1 MTGAVESVLADAV
14 LLVELHRDGVEVGL
28 RGHGLVELR
37 VEDGDVRDA
46 GEDLLAG
53 FDAAEV
59 GGVVE
64 RSQRDALADDVLD
77 RFVDLDRG
85 SDLFAAVQHAVTDG
99 LDFGQALQDA
109 DLRIDEFGADRAETV
124 GMVLHA
130 FGGFLELE
138 TVRTLDDEVRSRGA
152 DAFHE
157 AGSDDGV
164 AAAFHIEEGEFE
176 GRTAGVDHKNFHAE
190 SFTVSG
196 FKMKIS
202 K

>member
-1 MTGAVESVLADAV
+1 M
-14 LLVELHRDGVEVGL
+14 
-28 RGHGLVELR
+28 ELR
-37 VEDGDVRDA
+37 VEHGHVRDA

-85 SDLFAAVQHAVTDG
+85 GDLFAAVEHAVADR

-109 DLRIDEFGADRAETV
+109 DLGIDELGADRAEAV
-124 GMVLHA
+124 GVVLHA
-130 FGGFLELE
+130 FGGFFELE

-152 DAFHE
+152 DALHE
-157 AGSDDGV
+157 AGCDDGV
-164 AAAFHIEEGEFE
+164 AAVFHLEKGEFE
-176 GRTAGVDHKNFHAE
+176 GGAAGVDHENFHAE
-190 SFTVSG
+190 SFMVSG
-196 FKMKIS
+196 FKIEES

>member
-1 MTGAVESVLADAV
+1 MEPVLADAV
-14 LLVELHRDGVEVGL
+14 LLVELHRDCVEVGL
-28 RGHGLVELR
+28 RGHGLVELG

-85 SDLFAAVQHAVTDG
+85 GDFFAAVEHAVTDG

-109 DLRIDEFGADRAETV
+109 DLRIDELGADRAEAV
-124 GMVLHA
+124 GVVLHA
-130 FGGFLELE
+130 FGGFFELE
-138 TVRTLDDEVRSRGA
+138 SVRALDDEVRGRGA
-152 DAFHE
+152 DAFHQ
-157 AGSDDGV
+157 AGRDHGIV
-164 AAAFHIEEGEFE
+164 AAFHVEKRKFE
-176 GRTAGVDHKNFHAE
+176 GGAAGVDHENFHAE

-196 FKMKIS
+196 LKTCRTK
-202 K
+202 